1 MANNLK
7 WDNFQFIDYLNVEK
21 NEIKN
26 LPKGIGISTMCASGK
41 LNTPIDVQIIKKYM
55 QLDEQDI
62 IWVGRNKEE
71 CRSLINT
78 KIKPKRNKKDDTKGV
93 KKDTKNCF
101 YNQVTVVVRIDS
113 GATDDLDNVPKINM
127 KLFKNGSVQMSG
139 CKSISSINIAL
150 NKLIIRLKEVKARF
164 ENNKIVEIKY
174 IESPE
179 TITVK
184 DFKIDMINSNY
195 QVAIQ
200 IDRDKLYNLLQKKK
214 IKSSYEPCIRACVII
229 KYVPERDNIEQKEV
243 SVFVFQKGNIIITG
257 ARSKSHILSAYD
269 YMNDILLVHKDE
281 IIKKDDEEIEKDL
294 LDIYDNIMKE
304 AKVGLIKL

>member
-1 MANNLK
+1 MTTNLK
-7 WDNFQFIDYLNVEK
+7 SGNFQFIDYLNVEK

-41 LNTPIDVQIIKKYM
+41 LNTNIDVHTIKKYM
-55 QLDEQDI
+55 QLNEDDI

-71 CRSLINT
+71 CRSLIKT
-78 KIKPKRNKKDDTKGV
+78 KIKPKRNKKDDIKMV
-93 KKDTKNCF
+93 KKENKNCF
-101 YNQVTVVVRIDS
+101 YNQVTVVIRIDN
-113 GATDDLDNVPKINM
+113 GFTDDLDNVPKINM

-174 IESPE
+174 IETPE
-179 TITVK
+179 TITVT

>member
-1 MANNLK
+1 
-7 WDNFQFIDYLNVEK
+7 
-21 NEIKN
+21 
-26 LPKGIGISTMCASGK
+26 
-41 LNTPIDVQIIKKYM
+41 
-55 QLDEQDI
+55 
-62 IWVGRNKEE
+62 
-71 CRSLINT
+71 
-78 KIKPKRNKKDDTKGV
+78 
-93 KKDTKNCF
+93 
-101 YNQVTVVVRIDS
+101 
-113 GATDDLDNVPKINM
+113 
-127 KLFKNGSVQMSG
+127 MSG
-139 CKSISSINIAL
+139 CKSIGSINIAL
-150 NKLIIRLKEVKARF
+150 NKLIMRLKEVKARF

-229 KYVPERDNIEQKEV
+229 KYVPERDNVEQKEV